1 MKVESL
7 KLVNFRNYLN
17 QKLQFSD
24 GLNVIVGQNAQGKTN
39 LLESIYFFCIAK
51 SPRINKD
58 KELINFEKENAKI
71 EANVKRD
78 FGKVKLE
85 VFFSKSQKKTIKI
98 NETTINRVG
107 DLFGILN
114 AVYFSPDEMKL
125 VKESPDNRRRFLDVD
140 ISQMNKAYFY
150 NLLKYEKIIDHR
162 NKLLKTAR
170 SLEEIDDSLS
180 IFTSQAIEIASKIIF
195 ERLKF
200 IEKLKPILE
209 KTHENLTNGG
219 EKIRLEYNGVVGNSI
234 DEIKQKLEKLF
245 EKNKQKDFELRYT
258 TTGPHRD
265 DFKIYI
271 NDIDVRAFGSQGQ
284 QRTATLSLKLSELE
298 IFREE
303 TGEYPLLLLD
313 DVLSELDSSRQQKL
327 LEYCKKTQVFLT
339 CTAFNEKIDYFYNLI
354 KVKGGEIYE

>member
-7 KLVNFRNYLN
+7 KLVNFRNYINESL
-17 QKLQFSD
+17 KFSD
-24 GLNVIVGQNAQGKTN
+24 GLNVIVGKNAQGKTN

-58 KELINFEKENAKI
+58 KELINFEKENSKI
-71 EANVKRD
+71 ETSIKRD
-78 FGKVKLE
+78 FGKIKVE
-85 VFFSKSQKKTIKI
+85 IFFSKNQKKTIKI

-140 ISQMNKAYFY
+140 ISQMNKNYFY

-162 NKLLKTAR
+162 NKLLKTAK
-170 SLEEIDDSLS
+170 SLDEINDSLS
-180 IFTSQAIEIASKIIF
+180 IFTSQAVDVASKIIF

-209 KTHENLTNGG
+209 KTHENLTNGT
-219 EKIRLEYNGVVGNSI
+219 EKIKLEYSGVVGKDVS
-234 DEIKQKLEKLF
+234 DIKQKLEKLF

-258 TTGPHRD
+258 SIGPHRD
-265 DFKIYI
+265 DFKIFV
-271 NDIDVRAFGSQGQ
+271 NNIDVRAFGSQGQ
-284 QRTATLSLKLSELE
+284 QRTATLSLKLAELE
-298 IFREE
+298 IFKDE

-313 DVLSELDSSRQQKL
+313 DVLSELDESRQKKL

-339 CTAFNEKIDYFYNLI
+339 CTDFKEKIDFDYNLI
-354 KVKGGEIYE
+354 KVKNGEIYE